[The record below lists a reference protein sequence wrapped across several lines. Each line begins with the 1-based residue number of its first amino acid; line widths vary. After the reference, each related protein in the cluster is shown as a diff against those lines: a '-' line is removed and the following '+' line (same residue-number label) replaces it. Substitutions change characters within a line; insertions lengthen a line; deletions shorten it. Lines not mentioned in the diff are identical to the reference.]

1 MFSLRMALIRLQ
13 LELDL
18 ATFFPEFGP
27 VNAMLVCE
35 GFIGLCGGN
44 VEAIN
49 RL

>member
-1 MFSLRMALIRLQ
+1 MALIRLQ
-13 LELDL
+13 LEQDL

-44 VEAIN
+44 GEAIN